1 VSGPAAGRPATTPV
15 RAAFWWN
22 VGHAAAGCAPGS
34 PAPGASVYNPGEAA
48 LGEPLATL
56 PPPVTSLPLVQ
67 AATAQ
72 ATPISAV
79 PQITARMH

>member
-15 RAAFWWN
+15 RAAPALN
-22 VGHAAAGCAPGS
+22 VGHAAAGCPPELLAPG
-34 PAPGASVYNPGEAA
+34 PSVFRAGEAAPGEAA
-48 LGEPLATL
+48 LGAPPIAS
-56 PPPVTSLPLVQ
+56 PPPPEQ

-79 PQITARMH
+79 PQIAARMR